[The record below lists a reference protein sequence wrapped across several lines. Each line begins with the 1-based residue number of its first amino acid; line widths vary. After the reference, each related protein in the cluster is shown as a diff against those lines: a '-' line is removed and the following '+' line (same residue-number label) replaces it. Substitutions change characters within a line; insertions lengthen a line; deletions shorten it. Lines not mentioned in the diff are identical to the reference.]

1 MYIEGRKSF
10 MGQRLNIEIVR
21 KDKVIATSYYHWSA
35 YTVPAVEMTFTA
47 LRELIKNKNVVDD
60 VDMAVRALEATG
72 AGLTEEDK
80 SSITNGQDYKISQ
93 NRNDGFIGVTQESM
107 QNMINYQ
114 EGDTAII
121 INKDG
126 YDFNVEDTENDNIHI
141 DICGMLYFLS
151 PDDLKDEYN
160 MDEKDLRTIPVHI
173 ENITFNEMRILLDK
187 ISDPDGKYDIFKDAT
202 GQIFATIG

>member
-1 MYIEGRKSF
+1 

>member
-1 MYIEGRKSF
+1 

-151 PDDLKDEYN
+151 PDDLKDVYN

>member
-1 MYIEGRKSF
+1 

-126 YDFNVEDTENDNIHI
+126 YDFNIEDTENDNIHI